1 MNNSDIFVR
10 GTRSEVEMNEPIQ
23 VVEKDGQYFVKTPT
37 DELEIGQD
45 ELALFSGS
53 VIGYNPESGQQNID
67 PTWPARR
74 VASLLTTQIT
84 ENLEGFSE
92 QPPDFMA
99 GVQLRRE
106 IQQSRN
112 PVMIDSTTFYNAERA
127 ISEDWGLDTLRMFD
141 LDVLI
146 NAAILF
152 DDVYVTSG
160 ANVSA
165 INDAFGEAI
174 FKPIPQANR
183 DVANFHY
190 FIWTSIDKMLQ
201 NLSESELQSLK
212 DSWATLLDID
222 VERIEFNWDEPER
235 YVNTPYNFFSDQ
247 DYYLDPLDGSTTDD
261 QDELTKILS
270 ISTYRTYYNHELARR
285 LGLIYLSNSV
295 RGPVHHHLL
304 SENKRVQENWDMAIN
319 AFAQEHSRDIQ
330 QYNRLFGETISYEL
344 PMFFSMVVNRADN
357 PDELPLTI
365 KEIRTEA
372 ARYRARSQELI
383 QELSK
388 GTTEKERLL
397 QMLEDSKREFA
408 SSNVPTIDVAIPIQP
423 DVPLLPGGALELSVG
438 LKLLT
443 GVLPFIEARG
453 TELYRRMRYP
463 HYYFLLNVREE
474 ARKFTAAQPAIEK
487 LWGDRQRINYDF
499 LKRLE
504 ENYPYFE

>member
-1 MNNSDIFVR
+1 
-10 GTRSEVEMNEPIQ
+10 MNEPTQ
-23 VVEKDGQYFVKTPT
+23 VVEKDQQYFIKTPT
-37 DELEIGQD
+37 DELEITLD

-53 VIGYNPESGQQNID
+53 VIGYNPGTGHQNID

-84 ENLEGFSE
+84 EELEGFSE

-99 GVQLRRE
+99 GVHLRRE

-141 LDVLI
+141 LNVLI

-160 ANVSA
+160 ANVSDMNEA
-165 INDAFGEAI
+165 LGEPI

-190 FIWTSIDKMLQ
+190 FIWTSIERMLR
-201 NLSESELQSLK
+201 NLSESEIQTLK
-212 DSWATLLDID
+212 KSWTTLLDID
-222 VERIEFNWDEPER
+222 IERIEFNWDEADT

-247 DYYLDPLDGSTTDD
+247 GYYLDPLDGSTTDD
-261 QDELTKILS
+261 QERLTEILS

-295 RGPVHHHLL
+295 RGPIHHHLL
-304 SENKRVQENWDMAIN
+304 SENRQVQENWDMAIN
-319 AFAQEHSRDIQ
+319 AFAQRHSEDVQRF
-330 QYNRLFGETISYEL
+330 NRLLGQTISYEL

-357 PDELPLTI
+357 PDELLSTI
-365 KEIRTEA
+365 KQIRTEA

-383 QELSK
+383 QELSE
-388 GTTEKERLL
+388 GVTEKERLL
-397 QMLEDSKREFA
+397 RMLEDSKSDFT
-408 SSNVPTIDVAIPIQP
+408 SDNIPTIDVAIPIQP
-423 DVPLLPGGALELSVG
+423 DVPLLPGGALELSVA
-438 LKLLT
+438 LKLLA
-443 GVLPFIEARG
+443 GVLPFVETHG
-453 TELYRRMRYP
+453 TELYRRLRYP
-463 HYYFLLNVREE
+463 RYYFLLNVREE
-474 ARKFTAAQPAIEK
+474 AREFTAAQPAIEK
-487 LWGDRQRINYDF
+487 LWGNRQRIDYDF
-499 LKRLE
+499 LRRLE